1 MTFNENPFDL
11 PSVAEARR
19 TDSGGL
25 DLLADVID
33 NKSPVPGIA
42 TRSNSETDRK
52 HADDPPMAPF

>member
-11 PSVAEARR
+11 PSASEARR
-19 TDSGGL
+19 SDSGGL

-42 TRSNSETDRK
+42 TRPDPETGRSSSI
-52 HADDPPMAPF
+52 DPSLAPS